1 MRTGSMLLESK
12 ILPDRAYQMQEETLI
27 VWTEDE
33 SMDLALSFQ
42 EKAGCNDVWAKLCY
56 VRIIHVCRHVLM
68 RRKEGRSKQDQTN
81 KAKQRSKCK
90 YK

>member
-1 MRTGSMLLESK
+1 MLLESK
-12 ILPDRAYQMQEETLI
+12 ILPDRAYQKQEETLI

-56 VRIIHVCRHVLM
+56 VCTIHMFVHVVM
-68 RRKEGRSKQDQTN
+68 RDEKE
-81 KAKQRSKCK
+81 
-90 YK
+90 